1 MNVRPFAVATCALAV
16 GAAGATGVSTAHAD
30 TADQCI
36 AAAEQSQ
43 PLRREGKLLAGRQL
57 LMACSRPECPSVV
70 RTDCTKW
77 LADLDI
83 LMPSVVVRAVD
94 SRGADVLGVRVSV
107 DGEPLPPTPEG
118 REIEI
123 DPGTHTLRFEH
134 RGSAAIEQQVVL
146 RESERHRILTVSFA
160 PAAFS
165 RSTPASSAALA
176 PTTEAPPSG
185 SGSHVLPIALM
196 GAGGVGLAVA
206 SYFWVT
212 GLSDRSAM
220 ASGCAPTH
228 TCPQSE
234 IESAR
239 GKLIAGDVIAGA
251 GTVAAAIGAGLLVFV
266 SSAAP
271 RLAPVAIEP
280 VLGGAR
286 IDVRGRF

>member
-1 MNVRPFAVATCALAV
+1 MNVRPFAISTCALAV
-16 GAAGATGVSTAHAD
+16 AAAGAAGASTAHAD

-36 AAAEQSQ
+36 AAAERSQ
-43 PLRREGKLLAGRQL
+43 PLRREGKLLATRQL

-94 SRGADVLGVRVSV
+94 FMGADVLGVRVSV
-107 DGEPLPPTPEG
+107 DGVPLPPTPEG

-134 RGSAAIEQQVVL
+134 EGSAAIEQQVVL
-146 RESERHRILTVSFA
+146 RESERHRILTATFA
-160 PAAFS
+160 VAAFPG
-165 RSTPASSAALA
+165 STPASSGALA
-176 PTTEAPPSG
+176 LSTEVPPSG
-185 SGSHVLPIALM
+185 GRSRVLPVALM

-206 SYFWVT
+206 SYLWVT
-212 GLSDRSAM
+212 GLSDRSTM

-228 TCPQSE
+228 TCPQAQ
-234 IESAR
+234 IDSAR
-239 GKLIAGDVIAGA
+239 GKLIAGDVTGGA
-251 GTVAAAIGAGLLVFV
+251 GIVAAAIGAGLLVFG

-271 RLAPVAIEP
+271 SLTPVAIEP

-286 IDVRGRF
+286 VDVRGRF